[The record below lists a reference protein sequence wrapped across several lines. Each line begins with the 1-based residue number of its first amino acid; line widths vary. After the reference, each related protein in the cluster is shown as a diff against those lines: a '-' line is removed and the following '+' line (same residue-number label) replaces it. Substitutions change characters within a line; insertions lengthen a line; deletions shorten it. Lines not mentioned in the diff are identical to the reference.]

1 MANWSHLMRH
11 SWGQLKRCGL
21 WLMNAVSLG
30 WRTRSRILAPG
41 VCQTAWHPY
50 ILPAIHVQ
58 FSDQAMRHFPLLL
71 LVVQDKRRDVCFC
84 LFPRCSVVKKLLQET
99 QVQSLGLE
107 DPLEEGMATHSSI
120 LAWKIPQR
128 EEPGGSQGVRH
139 DLETK
144 QQQ

>member
-30 WRTRSRILAPG
+30 WRTRSRILVPG

-50 ILPAIHVQ
+50 MLPAIHVQ

-84 LFPRCSVVKKLLQET
+84 LFPRGSVVKKLLASAGDT
-99 QVQSLGLE
+99 GSIPWSGRSLGRGNGNPLQYSRLE
-107 DPLEEGMATHSSI
+107 NSMERG
-120 LAWKIPQR
+120 AWWVTK
-128 EEPGGSQGVRH
+128 SQAWLR
-139 DLETK
+139 D
-144 QQQ
+144 